1 MNECVT
7 VNQEARK
14 SAAIREDGAPKL
26 LTMGSTRVR
35 VGGFNQGVI
44 VGVLAAVKPAYAWV
58 VCKKALLLQ
67 WRHRSTRV
75 RVGGL
80 SHNTYLR

>member
-35 VGGFNQGVI
+35 VGGLRTY
-44 VGVLAAVKPAYAWV
+44 LAALSTWV
-58 VCKKALLLQ
+58 NPRTRG
-67 WRHRSTRV
+67 WFDRSAIEVV
-75 RVGGL
+75 R
-80 SHNTYLR
+80 

>member
-44 VGVLAAVKPAYAWV
+44 VGVLAGGQPAYAWV
-58 VCKKALLLQ
+58 VCK
-67 WRHRSTRV
+67 RRCR
-75 RVGGL
+75 RNGGTGQPAYAWVVCL
-80 SHNTYLR
+80 ITHI